1 MTQATLE
8 SFQELF
14 PQAFQDGDPLAAQKQ
29 VEAANVRR
37 LQTMYSDIARGDFQA
52 FADALAEDVELE
64 IASGSGLPF
73 NGYWRGKQE
82 VVRATR
88 ENFAQLEE
96 QRPVVQSIVAQG
108 DTVVLCCREQG
119 RYRATGKEYD
129 VHWMLVVNYKDG
141 KIVRARELCA
151 DAAGS

>member
-8 SFQELF
+8 SFQDLF
-14 PQAFQDGDPLAAQKQ
+14 PQAFEEGDPLAAQKQ

-52 FADALAEDVELE
+52 FADALAEDVEVE
-64 IASGSGLPF
+64 IVSGPGMPF
-73 NGYWRGKQE
+73 NGRWRGKQE

-88 ENFAQLEE
+88 ENFAQIEE
-96 QRPVVQSIVAQG
+96 PRPAVQSIVAQG

-119 RYRATGKEYD
+119 RYRTTGKEYD
-129 VHWMLVVNYKDG
+129 VHWMLVVTYKDG
-141 KIVRARELCA
+141 KIVRAREMCVNA
-151 DAAGS
+151 VGI